1 MGVPPHPSTSSLVT
15 EAHFFALDP
24 RFWMQEIDDLDLQGI
39 TVELGEYKANLKAHF
54 VQFLCPILVIS
65 PPILVMDHVSDYFSS
80 KIFTQQKH
88 EKLGIAWK
96 CV

>member
-1 MGVPPHPSTSSLVT
+1 
-15 EAHFFALDP
+15 
-24 RFWMQEIDDLDLQGI
+24 MQEIDDLDLRGI

-54 VQFLCPILVIS
+54 AQFLCPILVIS
-65 PPILVMDHVSDYFSS
+65 PPILLMDHVSDYVSG
-80 KIFTQQKH
+80 KIFAQQKH